1 MKFTEAQLEKAFAE
15 LLGNENFPHYLGE
28 TNLSEIPNSW
38 NLSSFFAN
46 KLDI

>member
-15 LLGNENFPHYLGE
+15 TVNRKFRTTGK

-38 NLSSFFAN
+38 NLSSLFAN